1 VCPANEILVQK
12 IEIALLKVCH
22 HPKIVEYIGS
32 WQKGTELFIAMEL
45 CDGASIDRLQ
55 EALQRGLTEA
65 ELMTVARDSLQG
77 LEYLHK
83 AHTLHRDIVSGLF
96 FVFIL

>member
-1 VCPANEILVQK
+1 
-12 IEIALLKVCH
+12 
-22 HPKIVEYIGS
+22 
-32 WQKGTELFIAMEL
+32 MEL

-55 EALQRGLTEA
+55 EALQRGLAEP

-83 AHTLHRDIVSGLF
+83 QSILHRDISPP
-96 FVFIL
+96 FVVCV